1 MSSMRE
7 DGKLVFVKQPSSPCQ
22 HCYIALLVKLF
33 EPMTGPSSIVF
44 ANEEDWQMR
53 QKCLYHTLEG
63 TNLKSYFANFVSI
76 IKVRITSHFSPSL
89 DVAMPLMMYMS
100 PVD

>member
-1 MSSMRE
+1 
-7 DGKLVFVKQPSSPCQ
+7 
-22 HCYIALLVKLF
+22 
-33 EPMTGPSSIVF
+33 MTGPSSIVF

-76 IKVRITSHFSPSL
+76 IKVRITSPFLSL
-89 DVAMPLMMYMS
+89 FRYSYAPHDVHESCWLAAEANSFLL
-100 PVD
+100 VFDA